1 LFHHVRQFY
10 LLNFSKKKSEYRKLK
25 RLTGYVPFNI
35 DLFNR
40 AFRHNSAS
48 KKVPNTNIKNS
59 NERLEYLGDA
69 VLDVIIAEELFR
81 KFPNHGEGF
90 LTEMRSK
97 VVSRKQLS
105 TLAQHMGLTDLLKM
119 SNSLRHNPKA
129 MQNVAGNALEAL
141 IGAIYLDKG
150 YKRTRKMVLKKMIKP
165 YIDFD
170 ELKTSNDNFKSVLYH
185 FAQRNK
191 QKLEFKVVKEEG
203 SAHRKNY
210 MVAAMLDGKKIS
222 TGSGF
227 SKKNAEQRAAEK
239 ACDELNINAQTP
251 AMSG

>member
-1 LFHHVRQFY
+1 M
-10 LLNFSKKKSEYRKLK
+10 
-25 RLTGYVPFNI
+25 NI

-48 KKVPNTNIKNS
+48 EKVPNSNIKNS
-59 NERLEYLGDA
+59 NERLEFLGDA

-81 KFPNHGEGF
+81 KFPNNGEGF

-105 TLAQHMGLTDLLKM
+105 SLAQHMGLTDLLQM
-119 SNSLRHNPKA
+119 SNSLKHNPKA

-150 YKRTRKMVLKKMIKP
+150 YRRTQKMVLKKIIKP

-185 FAQRNK
+185 FAQRGK
-191 QKLEFKVVKEEG
+191 QTLEFKVVKEDG
-203 SAHRKNY
+203 SAHRKSY
-210 MVAAMLDGKKIS
+210 MVAAILDGEKIS

-239 ACDELNINAQTP
+239 ACDHLNITAQTP
-251 AMSG
+251 AMGG